1 MRGNK
6 CPGERSQ
13 ALIYKNTSCYAK
25 LKKKKNKTKKH
36 RSVPWRPVNNLHG
49 YKRAF
54 TGAP

>member
-25 LKKKKNKTKKH
+25 LKKKKNKTKQ
-36 RSVPWRPVNNLHG
+36 RNTEVFHG
-49 YKRAF
+49 DL
-54 TGAP
+54 

>member
-25 LKKKKNKTKKH
+25 LKKKKTKQ
-36 RSVPWRPVNNLHG
+36 RNTEVFHG
-49 YKRAF
+49 DL
-54 TGAP
+54 